1 METSGARIYLA
12 RPFASFPTMVYNYF
26 RTALRNLSN
35 HKAYA
40 FISIFGLGLG
50 MAAAISI
57 FLVIRFETSFDS
69 FHPNHDR
76 IYRVVSVLQFPEGTK
91 YAGDVP
97 YALPEGLRMDYPQ
110 LKKVAALVGEYNVT
124 MQADQTRFSEKEGVF
139 WAEPAFLQL
148 FHFPLLAGS
157 PEVLSRP
164 NTLLLTQESAEKY
177 FGDWHKAMGQPMK
190 AWTGAVFKVAGIL
203 RNPPANTD
211 FPIKMLLSYKTL
223 QGAGF
228 MNEWVAMRGGSY
240 CFIQL
245 PDNESP
251 AQFNK
256 QLSEFVRRHKPAQWQ
271 FAGHALQPLSE
282 MHFDG
287 WFGNYTGRI
296 FPKPLIKGLRIIA
309 AFLLLIA
316 CINFINFSTARAII
330 RSREIGIRKVLGGSR
345 RQLIAQF
352 LGETSVITL
361 LAAGLAIVLS
371 LLIIPF
377 LNRLMDLQLGFQVL
391 ADAGVYVFLL
401 ILCPGVTLLAGLY
414 PALVLSGFHPVTALK
429 MKINA
434 RMAGGSRLRKGL
446 VVFQFVFAQV
456 LIITVLVV
464 TRQIDFFRNAP
475 LGFDTENILSV
486 PIPEDSLNSTK
497 MDVLRTQL
505 SSQAGVQNV
514 SFCMANPAEPGWQKI
529 PFRWDQS
536 PKNSDFDA
544 NVKWAEA
551 SWFAT
556 YKLSFVAG
564 GPYTPSDTTNG
575 VVVNEN
581 LLRRLKITDF
591 PTAIGRMIRIGNG
604 NSAPVVGVVK
614 DFNTTSLRNPIDP
627 VIIAANKREYRMVAI
642 RIQTTAIQPLL
653 GHIRQIWQQ
662 TYPDGVFESDF
673 LDERIASFYSREE
686 QFGKLF
692 RLFTA
697 IAIFISCLGLYA
709 LAAFMTAQRRQ
720 ETAVR
725 KVLGASVG
733 HIVYRYTRELTLLIV
748 IAFIIAAP
756 VSSFLMRRWLD
767 NFAYRIDLGAGIFI
781 WGLLA
786 AVGITW
792 LTTGTKVVAGA
803 RANPV
808 ENLRD

>member
-1 METSGARIYLA
+1 ML
-12 RPFASFPTMVYNYF
+12 YNYF

-40 FISIFGLGLG
+40 FISTFGLGLG

-97 YALPEGLRMDYPQ
+97 YALPEGVRMDYPQ

-139 WAEPAFLQL
+139 WAEPSFLQL

-157 PEVLSRP
+157 PEVLAQP
-164 NTLLLTQESAEKY
+164 NTILLTQESAEKY

-296 FPKPLIKGLRIIA
+296 FPKPLIKGLWIIA
-309 AFLLLIA
+309 VFLLLIA

-330 RSREIGIRKVLGGSR
+330 RSRKIGIRKVLGGSR
-345 RQLIAQF
+345 RQLIVQF

-391 ADAGVYVFLL
+391 SDAGVYVFLL
-401 ILCPGVTLLAGLY
+401 ILCLGVTLLAGLY

-475 LGFDTENILSV
+475 L
-486 PIPEDSLNSTK
+486 
-497 MDVLRTQL
+497 VLIRRI
-505 SSQAGVQNV
+505 SS
-514 SFCMANPAEPGWQKI
+514 
-529 PFRWDQS
+529 
-536 PKNSDFDA
+536 
-544 NVKWAEA
+544 
-551 SWFAT
+551 
-556 YKLSFVAG
+556 
-564 GPYTPSDTTNG
+564 
-575 VVVNEN
+575 
-581 LLRRLKITDF
+581 
-591 PTAIGRMIRIGNG
+591 
-604 NSAPVVGVVK
+604 
-614 DFNTTSLRNPIDP
+614 
-627 VIIAANKREYRMVAI
+627 
-642 RIQTTAIQPLL
+642 
-653 GHIRQIWQQ
+653 
-662 TYPDGVFESDF
+662 
-673 LDERIASFYSREE
+673 
-686 QFGKLF
+686 
-692 RLFTA
+692 
-697 IAIFISCLGLYA
+697 
-709 LAAFMTAQRRQ
+709 
-720 ETAVR
+720 
-725 KVLGASVG
+725 
-733 HIVYRYTRELTLLIV
+733 
-748 IAFIIAAP
+748 
-756 VSSFLMRRWLD
+756 
-767 NFAYRIDLGAGIFI
+767 AY
-781 WGLLA
+781 
-786 AVGITW
+786 
-792 LTTGTKVVAGA
+792 
-803 RANPV
+803 
-808 ENLRD
+808 